1 MKSHELFVQNYFSVP
16 GNDVRQSILQK
27 VSRLFSQNSLTKP
40 VYLVPRQ
47 AAKSSEP
54 LLTTQ
59 YKQYSMPKVIEEN
72 Q

>member
-1 MKSHELFVQNYFSVP
+1 MHSHELFVQNYFSVP
-16 GNDVRQSILQK
+16 GNDMRQSILQK
-27 VSRLFSQNSLTKP
+27 VSRLFSLNSLKKS

-47 AAKSSEP
+47 AAESSEP

-59 YKQYSMPKVIEEN
+59 DKQYSMPKVIEEN